1 MGRGVPCVLGRVFAA
16 GLIVVGQCATAWAN
30 PQGGTVRAGGAT
42 ITTTPGRTEINQTS
56 DRVIIDWQGF
66 SIGANELTRFNQPSS
81 GSAALNRVTGG
92 DPSKIL
98 GQLQAN
104 GKILLINPNGI
115 LFGAGSKVD
124 VAGLV
129 ATTANIANDDFMAK
143 RLSFSQPGNGN
154 AAVVNRGTITVKEG
168 GLVALVA
175 PGVANEG
182 VITARLGKVSL
193 VSANRFTVDF
203 HGDRLIQFAVD
214 DKVTRQAVAAD
225 GTKLAAAVSNSGRI
239 AANGGVVQMS
249 ANV

>member
-1 MGRGVPCVLGRVFAA
+1 MSRGVFFALGRVSAA
-16 GLIVVGQCATAWAN
+16 SLVVVGQCSPAWAN
-30 PQGGTVRAGGAT
+30 PQGGTVRAGSAT
-42 ITTTPGRTEINQTS
+42 VTSSGGRTEINQSS

-66 SIGANELTRFNQPSS
+66 SIGANEITRFNQPSS
-81 GSAALNRVTGG
+81 GAAALNRVTGG
-92 DPSKIL
+92 DPSQIL

-115 LFGAGSKVD
+115 LFGAGSKID

-143 RLSFSQPGNGN
+143 RLSFAQPGNGN

-182 VITARLGKVSL
+182 VINARLGKVAL
-193 VSANRFTVDF
+193 VSAQGVTVYF
-203 HGDRLIQFAVD
+203 HGDRLIRFKLD
-214 DKVTRQAVAAD
+214 DKVSQ
-225 GTKLAAAVSNSGRI
+225 LA
-239 AANGGVVQMS
+239 
-249 ANV
+249 